1 MTRAERGAVLL
12 EVIVA
17 LAMLTLAGG
26 SLIRLVTETERTLG
40 ETRSR
45 EETLL
50 DADRTLA
57 GLVLLTRDDLDR
69 RIGLHPAGRFEAE
82 IRRPTLTLYRIAL
95 RTAEPGRPE
104 LLVTVVYRPRPAP

>member
-50 DADRTLA
+50 EADRTLA
-57 GLVLLTRDDLDR
+57 GLALLTRDDLDR
-69 RIGLHPAGRFEAE
+69 RIGIHPAGRFEAE
-82 IRRPTLTLYRIAL
+82 IRRPTPTLYRVAV
-95 RTAEPGRPE
+95 RADEPGRPE
-104 LLVTVVYRPRPAP
+104 LLVTVVHRPRPAP